1 MLLLWTMHL
10 NTLKTGTNAFT
21 MDCAFKHVAFTMAWV
36 VYLINIVIT

>member
-21 MDCAFKHVAFTMAWV
+21 MDNAFKHVEDMDECF
-36 VYLINIVIT
+36 YYGLCI